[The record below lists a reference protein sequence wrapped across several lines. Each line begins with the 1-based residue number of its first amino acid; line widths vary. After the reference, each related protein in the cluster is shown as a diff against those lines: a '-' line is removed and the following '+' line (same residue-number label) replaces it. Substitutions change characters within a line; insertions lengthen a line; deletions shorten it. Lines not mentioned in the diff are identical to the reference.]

1 MSVPDI
7 RKPSDLLQAI
17 ERGLREAEPGLQVG
31 SRQGLDS
38 STEQPWVWLDI
49 ERNQQAPR
57 SSQGRQGQLL
67 RIAVQVRV
75 PRQAQGA
82 SLAACDLASRLMALL
97 ADNRWGWSAEQCGA
111 PGNLVA
117 LPLVASEPQPTHDAW
132 SLSFDQAI
140 YLGPALLDDPVGT
153 PLFARSW
160 EVSSID
166 DPSQYR
172 ALED

>member
-7 RKPSDLLQAI
+7 RKPSELLQAI
-17 ERGLREAEPGLQVG
+17 ERGLRQAEPGLQVG
-31 SRQGLDS
+31 TRQDFDNTSG
-38 STEQPWVWLDI
+38 QPWLLLDI

-57 SSQGRQGQLL
+57 SSQGRQAQLL
-67 RIAVQVRV
+67 RIVLQLCV
-75 PRQAQGA
+75 PRQAGSAQVTW
-82 SLAACDLASRLMALL
+82 DLASRLLTVL

-111 PGNLVA
+111 AGNIVA
-117 LPLVASEPQPTHDAW
+117 QPLPMTDPQPTHDAW

-140 YLGPALLDDPVGT
+140 YLGPALLDDPVGK
-153 PLFARSW
+153 PLFARTW